1 MELLDDRPRVPK
13 LPFFISDLVLL
24 AVAAFLITTADAIP
38 STASI
43 VGIVFCA
50 GLGAALAIA
59 PFIAD
64 YARNQELKLNQR
76 QHALE
81 AMARS
86 TAAAVEQ
93 ASIAANGL
101 NEISETTKQN
111 LRLID
116 ELPDKIRAARE
127 SAGQKKKTKPSNDT
141 AELRAE
147 IDKLRELIEAQ
158 ATTASKAMEAT
169 QKELKEARKELK
181 KIAATSVPAPLA
193 PDSTPQAKP
202 EPKPKKKPRAKKTPP
217 PPAES
222 SLFEEFAPEV
232 NEDAVNTSEG
242 GQESPQ
248 LAPITEAVAWDE
260 VAPSTEVIGDAEPII
275 TSNLG
280 RGAEIISENNAESK
294 GNEEVK
300 SIAADLEPEA
310 PNDEAGA
317 DPATELDSE
326 PKPEPI
332 ETAAPEKEHPEIEA
346 LDKEPKDED
355 TGELLDAP
363 APEDPA
369 LSSDG
374 VTRLTVTAY
383 IGIGNRLF
391 IRGDGPG
398 LSSDEGTPLQ
408 FVSIGKW
415 RWETDAA
422 TGPVKATLWKNDEEI
437 CSSLGEIEIGPGT
450 QMETSA
456 NF

>member
-43 VGIVFCA
+43 VGIVCCA

-127 SAGQKKKTKPSNDT
+127 SAEKKQKTKASNGT

-147 IDKLRELIEAQ
+147 IDKIRELIEAQ
-158 ATTASKAMEAT
+158 AIAATKAMEVT

-181 KIAATSVPAPLA
+181 KIAATPVPTSPA

-222 SLFEEFAPEV
+222 SLFEDFAPEV
-232 NEDAVNTSEG
+232 NEDAVKAGEDEP
-242 GQESPQ
+242 ESPQ
-248 LAPITEAVAWDE
+248 LPPIIEAVAWDE

-275 TSNLG
+275 TSNLHK
-280 RGAEIISENNAESK
+280 GAEIISDDSAKSA
-294 GNEEVK
+294 GNEEVE
-300 SIAADLEPEA
+300 SIPADLEPTL
-310 PNDEAGA
+310 PNDEVVSDLA
-317 DPATELDSE
+317 PELE
-326 PKPEPI
+326 PKLQPGPI
-332 ETAAPEKEHPEIEA
+332 ESVAPEKELPEDVAANNA
-346 LDKEPKDED
+346 LEEGNS
-355 TGELLDAP
+355 GELLDAP
-363 APEDPA
+363 APEDAA

-374 VTRLTVTAY
+374 MTRLTVTAY

-422 TGPVKATLWKNDEEI
+422 TGPVKATLWKNDDEI